1 MNIGELLSLSGVDVS
16 PGVLTG
22 DVSVISPTGV
32 FLDSREVSAGGI
44 FVAVP
49 GLRTNGVLFADQA
62 YSRGA
67 ALVVSEEDAPPGIS
81 KPWVRVAD
89 ARGTLAALAA
99 NFHDNPSRSLLV
111 VGVTGTNGKT
121 TTTYLIESIFQQAG
135 IETGRISS
143 VSNSLAADQPD
154 KPSTHTTPEAPTVQS
169 WLSSMRDRSTQACVM
184 EVSSHALA
192 QRRVDYVQFKA
203 GVFTN
208 LSQEHLEFH
217 GDMAHYFRAK
227 ARLFEMLSADSP
239 AVVNIDD
246 MHGQELAK
254 SAGCPVTY
262 GLDSSAD
269 ITPDRLALERDGT
282 HIEARTP
289 RGMLHLTSP
298 LVGRIAAYNIVAAAA
313 TAVSLDISFQGIEDG
328 VRTFTGVSGRMQ
340 KVSNDRDDDLVV
352 MIDFAHTNDAL
363 RGVLEAVRPLT
374 RGHVVTVFGCGGDR
388 DVAKRP
394 LMGAVAADMS
404 DRVVLTSDNPR
415 SEQPL
420 DIIADIE
427 LGLAKTTTPYV
438 TVPDREEAIMRAI
451 IEADAGDI
459 VVIAGKGH
467 EQYQEIGTQLLPFED
482 GSVARMALSRRHAA
496 TRMG

>member
-1 MNIGELLSLSGVDVS
+1 MNIGELLSRSGFAGASDALTRDVN
-16 PGVLTG
+16 
-22 DVSVISPTGV
+22 VISPTGI
-32 FLDSREVSAGGI
+32 FLDSREVI
-44 FVAVP
+44 
-49 GLRTNGVLFADQA
+49 TNGVFVALPGLHTNGVEFAGEA

-67 ALVVSEEDAPPGIS
+67 ALVVSEEEPPPGIS
-81 KPWVRVAD
+81 EAWVRVTHARD
-89 ARGTLAALAA
+89 ALASLAA

-135 IETGRISS
+135 LETGRISS
-143 VSNSLAADQPD
+143 VSNRVTADQPEE
-154 KPSTHTTPEAPTVQS
+154 PSNRTTPEAPTVQA
-169 WLSSMRDRSTQACVM
+169 WLSSMREHSAQACVL
-184 EVSSHALA
+184 EVSSHALSL
-192 QRRVDYVQFKA
+192 QRVDYVDFNA

-217 GDMAHYFRAK
+217 GDMDRYFRAK
-227 ARLFEMLSADSP
+227 ARLFEMLAPESP

-246 MHGQELAK
+246 TYGQELAK
-254 SAGCPVTY
+254 TVTCPVTY

-269 ITPDRLALERDGT
+269 IVPDRLEFERDRT

-313 TAVSLDISFQGIEDG
+313 TAVSLDISFSGIEEG
-328 VRTFTGVSGRMQ
+328 VRRFTGVSGRME
-340 KVSNDRDDDLVV
+340 KVSSDCDDDLMV

-363 RGVLEAVRPLT
+363 RGLLEAVRPLT
-374 RGHVVTVFGCGGDR
+374 RGQVVTVFGCGGDR
-388 DVAKRP
+388 DAAKRP
-394 LMGAVAADMS
+394 IMGAVAANMS
-404 DRVVLTSDNPR
+404 DKVVLTSDNPR

-420 DIIADIE
+420 DIIADIKR
-427 LGLAKTTTPYV
+427 GLLDTKTPYV
-438 TVPDREEAIMRAI
+438 TIPDREEAIVRAI
-451 IEADAGDI
+451 VEANPGDV

-467 EQYQEIGTQLLPFED
+467 EHYQEVGTQLFPFED
-482 GSVARMALSRRHAA
+482 DTVARKALSRRRAS

>member
-1 MNIGELLSLSGVDVS
+1 MNIGELLSRSGVAVA
-16 PGVLTG
+16 PGALTS

-32 FLDSREVSAGGI
+32 FLDSREVGADGI
-44 FVAVP
+44 FVALP
-49 GLRTNGVLFADQA
+49 GLHTNGVVFADEA

-67 ALVVSEEDAPPGIS
+67 ALIVAEEDPPPGIS
-81 KPWVRVAD
+81 GPWIRVAH
-89 ARGTLAALAA
+89 ARDTLAALAA
-99 NFHDNPSRSLLV
+99 NFHDNPSRALLV

-135 IETGRISS
+135 LETGRISS
-143 VSNSLAADQPD
+143 VSNRVAADQPEESS
-154 KPSTHTTPEAPTVQS
+154 KHTTPEAPTVQA
-169 WLSSMRDRSTQACVM
+169 WLSSMRERSTQACVV
-184 EVSSHALA
+184 EVSSHALSL
-192 QRRVDYVQFKA
+192 QRVDYVDFRA

-217 GDMAHYFRAK
+217 GDMARYFRAK
-227 ARLFEMLSADSP
+227 ARLFEMLAPDSP
-239 AVVNIDD
+239 AVVNVDD
-246 MHGQELAK
+246 TYGQELAK
-254 SAGCPVTY
+254 TVACPVTY

-269 ITPDRLALERDGT
+269 IVPDRLELERDRT

-298 LVGRIAAYNIVAAAA
+298 LVGRIAAYNIVAAVA
-313 TAVSLDISFQGIEDG
+313 TAVSLDISFRGIEEG
-328 VRTFTGVSGRMQ
+328 VRIFTGVSGRME
-340 KVSNDRDDDLVV
+340 KVSSDCDDDLVV

-363 RGVLEAVRPLT
+363 RGLLEAVRPLT

-388 DVAKRP
+388 DAAKRP
-394 LMGAVAADMS
+394 LMGAVAVNMS

-427 LGLAKTTTPYV
+427 LGLANTKTPYV
-438 TVPDREEAIMRAI
+438 TIPDREEAIMRAI

-482 GSVARMALSRRHAA
+482 GSVARMALSRRRVS
-496 TRMG
+496 TRVG